1 MSGGRTSTLLITTT
15 VVFRTYL
22 LRVEIAMVEFTTQK
36 TQLYQKEG
44 YQGPE
49 AIYHHETDYP
59 SVRRDEI
66 LFSVTNKGMLL
77 VSKLNG
83 ETMCMVAGP
92 TLEDLEKM
100 IACAKG
106 TTTD

>member
-1 MSGGRTSTLLITTT
+1 
-15 VVFRTYL
+15 
-22 LRVEIAMVEFTTQK
+22 MVETTTQK
-36 TQLYQKEG
+36 THLYQKEG

-66 LFSVTNKGMLL
+66 LFSVTNRGMLL

-83 ETMCMVAGP
+83 ETMCMVTGP
-92 TLEDLEKM
+92 TLTDLEKM
-100 IACAKG
+100 IACARG
-106 TTTD
+106 EDTDLPQYDTPEAEYPLEEKYSK